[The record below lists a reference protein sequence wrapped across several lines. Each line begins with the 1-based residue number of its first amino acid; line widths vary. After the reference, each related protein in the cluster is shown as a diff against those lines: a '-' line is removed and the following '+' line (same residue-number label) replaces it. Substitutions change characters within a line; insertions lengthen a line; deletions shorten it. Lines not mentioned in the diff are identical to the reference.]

1 MKKIILLM
9 ALTITVI
16 SCSKSDDS
24 ENLDQKDPII
34 GTWDMNVL
42 STHGNSIQKCWLEE
56 ILIVNAD
63 GTFTQ
68 EMFAGEELGNC
79 TPEERNVISSTWENV
94 NGKYHFQI
102 IEETE
107 EGFDTINIKPF
118 RIEFTFPDGENN
130 QDSMSLLFEEG
141 EDEQRNANVR
151 GYDRE

>member
-1 MKKIILLM
+1 
-9 ALTITVI
+9 
-16 SCSKSDDS
+16 
-24 ENLDQKDPII
+24 
-34 GTWDMNVL
+34 
-42 STHGNSIQKCWLEE
+42 
-56 ILIVNAD
+56 
-63 GTFTQ
+63 
-68 EMFAGEELGNC
+68 MFAGEELGNC

-118 RIEFTFPDGENN
+118 RIEFPFPDGENN

-151 GYDRE
+151 SYDRE